1 MDSRYSARKQ
11 VRWAA
16 LAGCFALLLRVP
28 ICYGQT
34 PAEKQNPLATS
45 NTAKGVQLMQFT
57 LSSPAFAPGQ
67 PIPRKYS
74 CDGQDISPPLNW
86 GEPPQ
91 NTRSLALIADDP
103 DAPGGTFVHWVLY
116 NVPSNS
122 RALPEGVAKSEK
134 LADASLHGK
143 NSWGRLGYG
152 GPCPPGGT
160 HRYFFK
166 LYALDSVLGLPSGAS
181 KQRLLEAMQGHIVA
195 QVELMGT
202 YYRN

>member
-1 MDSRYSARKQ
+1 
-11 VRWAA
+11 
-16 LAGCFALLLRVP
+16 
-28 ICYGQT
+28 
-34 PAEKQNPLATS
+34 
-45 NTAKGVQLMQFT
+45 MQFT
-57 LSSPAFAPGQ
+57 LSSPFFASGQ

-74 CDGQDISPPLNW
+74 CDGQDISPPLSW

-91 NTRSLALIADDP
+91 HTRSLALIADDP

-116 NVPSNS
+116 NVPPHS
-122 RALPEGVAKSEK
+122 RALPEGVPKAEK

-166 LYALDSVLGLPSGAS
+166 IYALDAVLGLPSGAS
-181 KQRLLEAMQGHIVA
+181 KQRLLEAMQGHILGQA
-195 QVELMGT
+195 ELMGT
-202 YYRN
+202 YSRD

>member
-1 MDSRYSARKQ
+1 
-11 VRWAA
+11 
-16 LAGCFALLLRVP
+16 
-28 ICYGQT
+28 
-34 PAEKQNPLATS
+34 
-45 NTAKGVQLMQFT
+45 MQFM
-57 LSSPAFAPGQ
+57 LSSSAFAPGQ

-74 CDGQDISPPLNW
+74 CDGQDISPPLSW

-103 DAPGGTFVHWVLY
+103 DAPGGTFAHWVLY
-116 NVPSNS
+116 AVPSHS
-122 RALPEGVAKSEK
+122 RALPEGVAKAEK

-166 LYALDSVLGLPSGAS
+166 LYALDSVLGLPAGAS
-181 KQRLLEAMQGHIVA
+181 KQRLLEAMQGHIVGQA
-195 QVELMGT
+195 ELMGT
-202 YYRN
+202 YSRD